1 MSAIDFL
8 PTQLPI
14 CVGVHHGYREIMS
27 HDLVRQ
33 KEVTDVDELLDT
45 LRRLAADAAQVD
57 FGRSP
62 RVLFRGHRDA
72 NWKLISLFHR
82 QLERP
87 TRKPYR
93 DLYSSLARTASV
105 PARWSSPSEWTQDHR
120 EVWERE
126 ARKLM
131 RRTVSQF
138 MAHALAARQLT
149 GVAAVEASKALNVSG
164 IEKATIDPDTE
175 PTIYGLAQHHGL
187 PSPWLDWTSDFH
199 VALWFIVDDF
209 MRENRKRQRNNKPPL
224 DEHAIAEVWGM
235 PRVLFEKGRPRLQL
249 TIDQAYPTAQS
260 GFFIYDHSFGSNFVT
275 ENVSLSV
282 DERLIREGALSHSR
296 PEVLRP
302 FRVQF
307 KCALIP
313 KLRYELRGMG
323 HTTATL
329 KPSLDNIA
337 KFVRD
342 PGMA

>member
-1 MSAIDFL
+1 MDN
-8 PTQLPI
+8 
-14 CVGVHHGYREIMS
+14 E
-27 HDLVRQ
+27 LVR
-33 KEVTDVDELLDT
+33 VFRVSDVNELLDT

-72 NWKLISLFHR
+72 SWKLISLFHR

-93 DLYSSLARTASV
+93 DLYGSLARTASV

-120 EVWERE
+120 EVWDRD
-126 ARKLM
+126 AYKLM
-131 RRTVSQF
+131 LRTVSQF

-149 GVAAVEASKALNVSG
+149 GIAAVEASKALNLSG
-164 IEKATIDPDTE
+164 IEKASIAPDTE
-175 PTIYGLAQHHGL
+175 PTILGLAQHHGL
-187 PSPWLDWTSDFH
+187 PTPWLDWTSDFH
-199 VALWFIVDDF
+199 VALWFVVDDY
-209 MRENRKRQRNNKPPL
+209 MRENRKREKRGKPAL
-224 DEHAIAEVWGM
+224 DDHAIAEVWGM
-235 PRVLFEKGRPRLQL
+235 PRELFAKGRPRLQL

-260 GFFIYDHSFGSNFVT
+260 GFFIYDHSFRSNFVT
-275 ENVSLSV
+275 EGVSLSV
-282 DERLIREGALSHSR
+282 DERLVREGSLSLAR
-296 PEVLRP
+296 PEQLRP

-307 KCALIP
+307 KCALIS

-337 KFVRD
+337 RFVRN